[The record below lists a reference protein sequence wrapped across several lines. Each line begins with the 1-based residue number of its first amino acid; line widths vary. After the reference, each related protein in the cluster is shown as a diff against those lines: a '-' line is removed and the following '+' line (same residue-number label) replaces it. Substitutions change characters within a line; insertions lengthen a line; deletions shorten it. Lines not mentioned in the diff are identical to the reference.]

1 MSFLKDFL
9 KRREENLR
17 KQKQGKPQSK
27 AEEKP
32 VLTDEMFWDIVN
44 LYLKQIKA
52 NPYVDKAEVLS
63 EILAQYPDEI
73 IVAFGKRFEELN
85 K

>member
-27 AEEKP
+27 TEEKP
-32 VLTDEMFWDIVN
+32 VLTDELFWDIVN
-44 LYLKQIKA
+44 TYLKQIKE
-52 NPYVDKAEVLS
+52 NPNMDKAEILS
-63 EILAQYPDEI
+63 DILAQYPEEI
-73 IVAFGKRFEELN
+73 ILAFGKRFEELN